1 MGSANTIRKLVSC
14 LWRGRKTKGCE
25 RRMNRVTCVGCGKW
39 LYHSPDQPA
48 VRCHNCGQVNHIK
61 SIVKPNQ
68 QDVVVKLRVQLKELR
83 GMQRALHTTLKNTE
97 KDILVVKATIQDLDV
112 KISEINQLC
121 DGVI

>member
-14 LWRGRKTKGCE
+14 LWRGRKTNGCE
-25 RRMNRVTCVGCGKW
+25 RRMNRVTCVGCGEW

-48 VRCHNCGQVNHIK
+48 VRCHNCGKVNHIK

-112 KISEINQLC
+112 KISEINQ
-121 DGVI
+121 